1 MKSLIRPYSTYS
13 NQQVI
18 NRSELLAKNHIE
30 SGLPVTHLVLNN
42 ILLNQNISITSEKL
56 ETLLK
61 VKGIEI
67 DLPMGEDKSLLNQL
81 TGPSKYKGYAGVY
94 MFVHKITGQK
104 YVGSS
109 NLLRRRMEYYFNGN
123 FKLGGNFL
131 PLLQREGLGAFKLII
146 FKLDETKFNIKD
158 ALILEQYHLLN
169 KEFNLNTLRVVNT
182 GSSKGKGVYIYDL
195 TCNILYFHVN
205 SQIELNRVLR
215 IHTETCRKYIDS
227 GNPYL
232 SKFILLS
239 NYVLTA
245 KVSNITVNELLE
257 IMEKERKVA

>member
-1 MKSLIRPYSTYS
+1 
-13 NQQVI
+13 
-18 NRSELLAKNHIE
+18 
-30 SGLPVTHLVLNN
+30 
-42 ILLNQNISITSEKL
+42 
-56 ETLLK
+56 
-61 VKGIEI
+61 
-67 DLPMGEDKSLLNQL
+67 
-81 TGPSKYKGYAGVY
+81 
-94 MFVHKITGQK
+94 MFIHKITGQK

-109 NLLRRRMEYYFNGN
+109 NLLRRRMEYYFKGN

-182 GSSKGKGVYIYDL
+182 GSSKGNGVYIYDL
-195 TCNILYFHVN
+195 TCNILYYHAN
-205 SQIELNRVLR
+205 SQIELKRVLR

-239 NYVLTA
+239 NYVSTA

-257 IMEKERKVA
+257 IMEKERKVAYQQGTRRSVPVILEILEGNKFVDSTLIGSTLRYESISTCIDYLIKLGLDIKRKTLIRYIKNGKVFQSFLCKYSDKYIPLSDIEYIIDELKKK